1 MKAFKDLKVGDN
13 IYLYYPYDNKCV
25 KLKITDI
32 VTEYDR
38 IRFYYGEFSFD
49 YISLLPEELELNN
62 TYSIFADIDS
72 LLKHIEDEY

>member
-13 IYLYYPYDNKCV
+13 IYMYYPYDNKCV

-32 VTEYDR
+32 VTGCR
-38 IRFYYGEFSFD
+38 LTKFYYGGFFD

-72 LLKHIEDEY
+72 LLKHIEDEH